1 MGLKYERLAVELNIG
16 KNSLV
21 RIHDDSYQTDI
32 DLYASDGEQPIGQI
46 ILNREGYE
54 YVRGG
59 GKLETKS
66 VSQFKK
72 EIK

>member
-21 RIHDDSYQTDI
+21 RIHEDSYQTEI
-32 DLYASDGEQPIGQI
+32 DLFTSDGEQAIGQI
-46 ILNREGYE
+46 VLSRAGYE

>member
-1 MGLKYERLAVELNIG
+1 MALKYERLAVELNIG

-21 RIHDDSYQTDI
+21 RIHDDSYQTEI
-32 DLYASDGEQPIGQI
+32 DLYATDSNQLIGQI
-46 ILNREGYE
+46 VLNREGYE

-72 EIK
+72 EIR